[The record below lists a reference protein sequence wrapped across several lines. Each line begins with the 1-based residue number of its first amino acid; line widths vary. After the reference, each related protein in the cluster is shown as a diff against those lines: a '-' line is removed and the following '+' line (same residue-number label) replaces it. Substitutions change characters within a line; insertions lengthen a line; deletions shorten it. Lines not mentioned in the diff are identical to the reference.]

1 MNDHIMK
8 LSALAIALGSVLSV
22 GAVTAQETSD
32 SFSFSGR
39 VDVSGEHNSNVSVS
53 ELETA
58 IGESDTA
65 TVIEVA
71 LDAQW
76 QPAPSWNVDGGYSY
90 SDRRYQEFSEFD
102 LAMHLLY
109 ADISYDFDVYTV
121 GGNYY
126 FADASL
132 GGDSFLDL
140 HQRSLY
146 VARMLGEQ
154 FYARLALNQSDKTFA
169 DFSERDADAVG
180 VSADVFYFFNE
191 GRSFILFG
199 ANHDDED
206 ARSNEFS
213 YQANTLRVRYST
225 RFSFGTGDGR
235 FQLGYRW
242 HDRDYDGVTAAINAP
257 RSDRHQVVDARLE
270 LPVWRKLSL
279 IGQLEHGDY
288 SSNLETA
295 DYDETRASIGLR
307 LRF

>member
-1 MNDHIMK
+1 MNNRITK
-8 LSALAIALGSVLSV
+8 LSPIALALACALSAGIAS
-22 GAVTAQETSD
+22 AQDASG

-76 QPAPSWNVDGGYSY
+76 QPAPSWNIDGGYSY
-90 SDRRYQEFSEFD
+90 SDRRYREFNEFD
-102 LAMHLLY
+102 LAMHLVY
-109 ADISYDFDVYTV
+109 ADVSYDFDVYTV

-140 HQRSLY
+140 HQRSIY
-146 VARMLGEQ
+146 VARMLGDQ

-169 DFSERDADAVG
+169 DFSERDADSLG

-191 GRSFILFG
+191 GRSFILLG

-206 ARSNEFS
+206 ARSNEYS
-213 YQANTLRVRYST
+213 YKANTLRIRYST
-225 RFSFGTGDGR
+225 RFSFAAGDGR

-242 HDRDYDGVTAAINAP
+242 HDRDYEGMTTIISEP
-257 RSDRHQVVDARLE
+257 RSDRHQVIDARVE
-270 LPVWRKLSL
+270 LPVWRQLAF
-279 IGQLEHGDY
+279 IGQVEHGDY